1 MKTKLLLIAWLC
13 LHAVQ
18 ALAAFTPSGTKVYTI
33 KNLKNSN
40 YAAYNAAVMSG
51 SNNILTAVA
60 SINAYSFFI
69 VEDAGDGYFTI
80 KVAGKERYYVYAI
93 NTSDANSNVGVK
105 QLAEGATIDEDCKW
119 SLTENATG
127 TGYYNIKP
135 KSGSNGWNIRGTV
148 SGVSTIGQ
156 WNDNNT
162 NDNRWQLSE
171 VTTANLQS
179 VVTSLSPTVGT
190 TYGQVAPD
198 YPYSSTINVAW
209 DTFSAIAE
217 ESRRQENVITLC
229 QALQTVED
237 NHWRNYLYL
246 PTGYYYIHSAQE
258 SGSNNPYGA
267 YWFDDPYNVLG
278 TWNNPN
284 GYTLGMVPT
293 SDQKV
298 KNNFIWKVTRA
309 ALPNNT
315 VGIVNGTGSNVKGN
329 AITATSSLTLGL
341 SSTYAEGTVYF
352 TQGTH
357 LSNQAH
363 YTLGN
368 TQNADAEATRTNPF
382 FLTQWAYNTSEG
394 SKVKFEA
401 VEDMDIYTVTTPSS
415 VMSGIP
421 SEGALTQEQ
430 IHVTRTATGEIMP
443 NGGFFAVPT
452 GTDLQPSDF
461 TAPVV
466 NGKEY
471 TITIDARNKTL
482 TLTYGEPTSSAAVI
496 SKAELLLSKGGK
508 VGYPTT
514 STTVY
519 TDLQTAVNAAKT
531 AGESVNSDQISAVT
545 TAINAFLSYGATS
558 GETSFA
564 YPEVGKA
571 YTFTFRDPNG
581 KKYYMN
587 YETGGYTA
595 VETDAPN
602 NSGYP
607 DEAIMVCVEVTA
619 DGKYIFK
626 NFARKY
632 LCWKGKD
639 AGPNGNKGFMEEYNA
654 SYTWFKMTKLTTLN
668 TNSSKYTID
677 RTQPSMLGAMAVQGK
692 RENNNDTYFIYSYT
706 SNPKIFNQENAI
718 YHSNAHTSVIYIEE
732 VEKYDVYLMGSVT
745 GNTSLLIGEM
755 MPEEV
760 TLTRSATNES
770 ETQTYGFFIS
780 QHGEE
785 PAASEFSAPD
795 KGYKEATITVDGTN
809 KVVNVAY
816 ALTTDWEELRAL
828 ANKLLS
834 TERVGYPA
842 INSSLRTRL
851 SEAVASSNV
860 ETLQT
865 AIDNYMSTT
874 EEDIILPK
882 DGQAYTMTAATKDG
896 KKFYMKYTDDGYTM
910 VETTESD
917 NTNYPEEA
925 ILICRDLRNGKY
937 AFQNTAGKYMC
948 WKGTDTSSGS
958 YNSNKGFSDT
968 YIAANTW
975 IGVEKIVVGKCYNG
989 TAASNVDG
997 SQSNL
1002 FGAVAVSGY
1011 RHYSDQNNIAYYVIN
1026 QTSGVYNQAGAPFY
1040 KNGYTSAILIEPVAT
1055 VTYNPQPPMNNS
1067 EGAISEEIKKVATY
1081 SAPIATVV
1089 PSNVTAYYVSAS
1101 EGAGGQATLV
1111 AWPATNGQQVLP
1123 ASTGV
1128 ILTST
1133 DADATLA
1140 ALTPATSETVNRLP
1154 SGSTNLLR
1162 NTAAGPHTFAANEGF
1177 ILAKGTYG
1185 VGLYK
1190 AKAGSTLARNKA
1202 YLDYSNPS
1210 QSASTAVRMVIGG
1223 NTPTDITH
1231 LMPQEDVDEQAP
1243 IYDLSGRRVQHT
1255 VKGGLYI
1262 RNGRKF
1268 IVR

>member
-18 ALAAFTPSGTKVYTI
+18 ALAEFTPSGTQVYTI
-33 KNLKNSN
+33 KN
-40 YAAYNAAVMSG
+40 
-51 SNNILTAVA
+51 
-60 SINAYSFFI
+60 
-69 VEDAGDGYFTI
+69 
-80 KVAGKERYYVYAI
+80 
-93 NTSDANSNVGVK
+93 
-105 QLAEGATIDEDCKW
+105 
-119 SLTENATG
+119 
-127 TGYYNIKP
+127 
-135 KSGSNGWNIRGTV
+135 
-148 SGVSTIGQ
+148 
-156 WNDNNT
+156 
-162 NDNRWQLSE
+162 
-171 VTTANLQS
+171 
-179 VVTSLSPTVGT
+179 
-190 TYGQVAPD
+190 
-198 YPYSSTINVAW
+198 
-209 DTFSAIAE
+209 
-217 ESRRQENVITLC
+217 
-229 QALQTVED
+229 
-237 NHWRNYLYL
+237 
-246 PTGYYYIHSAQE
+246 
-258 SGSNNPYGA
+258 
-267 YWFDDPYNVLG
+267 
-278 TWNNPN
+278 
-284 GYTLGMVPT
+284 
-293 SDQKV
+293 
-298 KNNFIWKVTRA
+298 
-309 ALPNNT
+309 
-315 VGIVNGTGSNVKGN
+315 
-329 AITATSSLTLGL
+329 
-341 SSTYAEGTVYF
+341 
-352 TQGTH
+352 
-357 LSNQAH
+357 QAH
-363 YTLGN
+363 YTPN
-368 TQNADAEATRTNPF
+368 DTVNNSAEETLTNPF
-382 FLTQWAYNTSEG
+382 FLTQLANNTSEG
-394 SKVKFEA
+394 SKVKLEA
-401 VEDMDIYTVTTPSS
+401 VAEMDNYTVTTPSS

-421 SEGALTQEQ
+421 SEGLALTQEQ
-430 IHVTRTATGEIMP
+430 ILVTRTATGEIVA
-443 NGGFFAVPT
+443 NGGVFAVPT
-452 GTDLQPSDF
+452 GTILQPSDF
-461 TAPVV
+461 TAPEV

-471 TITIDARNKTL
+471 IFAIDAQNKTL

-519 TDLQTAVNAAKT
+519 TNLQTAVNAAKN
-531 AGESVNSDQISAVT
+531 AGENVTTDQINAVT

-558 GETSFA
+558 IETSFA

-607 DEAIMVCVEVTA
+607 DEAIMVCVAVT

-632 LCWKGKD
+632 LCWKGKN
-639 AGPNGNKGFMEEYNA
+639 AGPNSNKGFMEEYNA

-677 RTQPSMLGAMAVQGK
+677 RTQPGMLGAMAVQGK
-692 RENNNDTYFIYSYT
+692 RENNDDTYFIYSYT

-732 VEKYDVYLMGSVT
+732 VEKYDVYSWNVT
-745 GNTSLLIGEM
+745 GNNTSLLIGEI
-755 MPEEV
+755 PNDEI
-760 TLTRSATNES
+760 TLTRAATNES
-770 ETQTYGFFIS
+770 EARTHGFFIS
-780 QHGEE
+780 EHGVV
-785 PAASEFSAPD
+785 PAPSEFSATD
-795 KGYKEATITVDGTN
+795 LEYKDASITVDGSN

-816 ALTTDWEELRAL
+816 SVPTTNLDKARAFANRLLR
-828 ANKLLS
+828 
-834 TERVGYPA
+834 TDRVGYPSE
-842 INSSLRTRL
+842 SSALRTTL
-851 SEAVASSNV
+851 SEAAAGTDVDALN
-860 ETLQT
+860 T
-865 AIDNYMSTT
+865 AISNYMSTT
-874 EEDIILPK
+874 DEDIILPK

-896 KKFYMKYTDDGYTM
+896 KKFYMKYAASGYTM
-910 VETTESD
+910 VETTASD

-925 ILICRDLRNGKY
+925 ILICRDLGNGKF
-937 AFQNTAGKYMC
+937 AFQNTAGMYLC
-948 WKGTDTSSGS
+948 WKGSGTNG
-958 YNSNKGFSDT
+958 YNSGKGYYDSYSAD
-968 YIAANTW
+968 NTW
-975 IGVEKIVVGKCYNG
+975 IAVKKIFKGQKENG
-989 TAASNVDG
+989 A
-997 SQSNL
+997 SQSYVTGGVQSDL
-1002 FGAVAVSGY
+1002 FGAVAVSGFRSTDSRY
-1011 RHYSDQNNIAYYVIN
+1011 AIGYFIHNKNTGAYDNTGSPY
-1026 QTSGVYNQAGAPFY
+1026 YNGT
-1040 KNGYTSAILIEPVAT
+1040 YTSAILIEPVAT
-1055 VTYNPQPPMNNS
+1055 ATYNPQPPMNNS

-1089 PSNVTAYYVSAS
+1089 PSNVKAYYVSAS

-1111 AWPATNGQQVLP
+1111 AWPAAPNGQQVLP

-1140 ALTPATSETVNRLP
+1140 ALTPATTETENRLP

-1202 YLDYSNPS
+1202 YLTYSNPS

>member
-18 ALAAFTPSGTKVYTI
+18 ALAEFTPSGTKVYTI

-51 SNNILTAVA
+51 SNNILTAVSA
-60 SINAYSFFI
+60 INAYSFFI
-69 VEDAGDGYFTI
+69 VEASGDGDGYFTI

-93 NTSDANSNVGVK
+93 NTNDANSNVGVK
-105 QLAEGATIDEDCKW
+105 QLAEGALVGDECKW
-119 SLTENATG
+119 SLTKNNPENNPENNP
-127 TGYYNIKP
+127 GYYNIIP
-135 KSGSNGWNIRGTV
+135 KGGANGWNIRGDV

-156 WNDNNT
+156 WSDNST

-171 VTTANLQS
+171 VTTENLQS
-179 VVTSLSPTVGT
+179 FVPTVGT
-190 TYGQVAPD
+190 TYGQVATE
-198 YPYSSTINVAW
+198 YPHSSTINEAW
-209 DTFSAIAE
+209 RTFSAIAE
-217 ESRRQENVITLC
+217 ESRTQDDVITLC
-229 QALQTVED
+229 QVLQTTVEVD
-237 NHWRNYLYL
+237 HWRNYLYL
-246 PTGYYYIHSAQE
+246 PSGYYYIHSAQE
-258 SGSNNPYGA
+258 SGDNNPYGA

-278 TWNNPN
+278 TWNNPK

-293 SDQKV
+293 EAQKV
-298 KNNFIWKVTRA
+298 KNNFIWKVTRGD
-309 ALPNNT
+309 LPNT
-315 VGIVNGTGSNVKGN
+315 SVGIVNGTGSNVKGN
-329 AITATSSLTLGL
+329 EITATSSLTLGL

-363 YTLGN
+363 YTLGK
-368 TQNADAEATRTNPF
+368 TKNADAEATRTNPF
-382 FLTQWAYNTSEG
+382 FLTQWAHNDSEG
-394 SKVKFEA
+394 SKVKLEA
-401 VEDMDIYTVTTPSS
+401 VVGMDIYTVAIPSS

-421 SEGALTQEQ
+421 SEGLALTQEQ
-430 IHVTRTATGEIMP
+430 IQVTRTSTGEIMP
-443 NGGFFAVPT
+443 HGGFFAVPT
-452 GTDLQPSDF
+452 GTPLQPSDF

-471 TITIDARNKTL
+471 TFAIDAENKTL
-482 TLTYGEPTSSAAVI
+482 TLEYREPTSSAAVI

-519 TDLQTAVNAAKT
+519 TDLQTAVNTAKN
-531 AGESVNSDQISAVT
+531 AGENVT
-545 TAINAFLSYGATS
+545 TDQLNAVITATNAFLSYGANT
-558 GETSFA
+558 GETDIT

-571 YTFTFRDPNG
+571 YTMSFVACTGQKF
-581 KKYYMN
+581 YMN
-587 YETGGYTA
+587 YDAAGYTC
-595 VETDAPN
+595 VETSDQN
-602 NSGYP
+602 NTNYP
-607 DEAIMVCVEVTA
+607 DEAILVCVK
-619 DGKYIFK
+619 DLGNHKYVFRNLDRK
-626 NFARKY
+626 FFA
-632 LCWKGKD
+632 WKGNG
-639 AGPNGNKGFMEEYNA
+639 AGENGAKGYA
-654 SYTWFKMTKLTTLN
+654 
-668 TNSSKYTID
+668 
-677 RTQPSMLGAMAVQGK
+677 
-692 RENNNDTYFIYSYT
+692 DTYQTYT
-706 SNPKIFNQENAI
+706 YATIGQFLKSGANGGGPAASSQSDLSGAVTVKGIRTGTTENYFVYKFDDKRYDKATD
-718 YHSNAHTSVIYIEE
+718 YYYTRSFTSAIYIEE
-732 VEKYDVYLMGSVT
+732 VEKYDVYSMNVE

-760 TLTRSATNES
+760 TLTREATRES

-780 QHGEE
+780 QQGVV

-795 KGYKEATITVDGTN
+795 KGYKKATITVDGTN

-816 ALTTDWEELRAL
+816 ALTTDWEELLAL

-925 ILICRDLRNGKY
+925 ILICRDLGNGKY

-948 WKGTDTSSGS
+948 WKGNGS
-958 YNSNKGFSDT
+958 NGYNSGKGFFNKYSADH
-968 YIAANTW
+968 TW
-975 IGVEKIVVGKCYNG
+975 IGVEKIVVGKSYNG
-989 TAASNVDG
+989 IAESSVEG
-997 SQSNL
+997 VQPNL

-1011 RHYSDQNNIAYYVIN
+1011 RNYADHNNKAYYVIN
-1026 QTSGVYNQAGAPFY
+1026 KTSGAYEQAGAPLY
-1040 KNGYTSAILIEPVAT
+1040 NNGYTSAILIEPVAT

-1089 PSNVTAYYVSAS
+1089 PSNVKAYYVSAS

-1111 AWPATNGQQVLP
+1111 AWPAAPNGQQVLP
-1123 ASTGV
+1123 ANTGV

-1140 ALTPATSETVNRLP
+1140 ALTPATSETKNELP

-1162 NTAAGPHTFAANEGF
+1162 NTAAGPHTFTADEGF

-1202 YLDYSNPS
+1202 YLTYSNPS

>member
-18 ALAAFTPSGTKVYTI
+18 ALAEFTPSGTKVYTI

-51 SNNILTAVA
+51 SNNILTAVSA
-60 SINAYSFFI
+60 INAYSFFI
-69 VEDAGDGYFTI
+69 VEDAGGGYFTI

-179 VVTSLSPTVGT
+179 LVTSLSPTLGT
-190 TYGQVAPD
+190 TYGQVATD
-198 YPYSSTINVAW
+198 YPYGSTINDAW
-209 DTFSAIAE
+209 KTFSAIAE
-217 ESRRQENVITLC
+217 ANRMQENVITLC

-246 PTGYYYIHSAQE
+246 PSGYYYIRSAQE
-258 SGSNNPYGA
+258 SGGNNPYGA

-284 GYTLGMVPT
+284 GYTLGMVPR

-341 SSTYAEGTVYF
+341 SSNYAAGTVYF

-368 TQNADAEATRTNPF
+368 TTNADAEATRTNPF

-401 VEDMDIYTVTTPSS
+401 VEDMDIYTVTTPTS

-430 IHVTRTATGEIMP
+430 IHVTRTATGEIVP

-452 GTDLQPSDF
+452 GTRLQPSDF

-471 TITIDARNKTL
+471 SIAIDAGNKTL
-482 TLTYGEPTSSAAVI
+482 TLEYREATSSAAVI

-519 TDLQTAVNAAKT
+519 TNLQTAVNDAKN
-531 AGESVNSDQISAVT
+531 AGESVTDEQISAVT
-545 TAINAFLSYGATS
+545 TATNAFLSYGANT
-558 GETSFA
+558 GETDIT

-571 YTFTFRDPNG
+571 YTMTFVACTG
-581 KKYYMN
+581 QKFYMN
-587 YETGGYTA
+587 YNAAGYTC
-595 VETDAPN
+595 VETSDLDN
-602 NSGYP
+602 TNYP
-607 DEAIMVCVEVTA
+607 DEAILVCVK
-619 DGKYIFK
+619 DLGNHKYVFRNLDRK
-626 NFARKY
+626 FFA
-632 LCWKGKD
+632 WKG
-639 AGPNGNKGFMEEYNA
+639 NGVGENGAKGYA
-654 SYTWFKMTKLTTLN
+654 
-668 TNSSKYTID
+668 
-677 RTQPSMLGAMAVQGK
+677 
-692 RENNNDTYFIYSYT
+692 DTYQTYTYATIGQFLKSGANGSGPAASSQSNLSGAVTVEGIRTGTTENYFVYKFDEKRYDHASAYFYTTSYT
-706 SNPKIFNQENAI
+706 SA
-718 YHSNAHTSVIYIEE
+718 IYIEE
-732 VEKYDVYLMGSVT
+732 VEKYDVYSMNVE

-760 TLTRSATNES
+760 TLTREATSES

-785 PAASEFSAPD
+785 PEASEFSAPD
-795 KGYKEATITVDGTN
+795 KGYKKATITVDGTN

-865 AIDNYMSTT
+865 AIDNYMSTE

-882 DGQAYTMTAATKDG
+882 NGQAYTMTAATKDG
-896 KKFYMKYTDDGYTM
+896 KKFYMKYTADGYTM

-925 ILICRDLRNGKY
+925 ILICRDLGNGKY

-948 WKGTDTSSGS
+948 WKGTNTSSNS

-968 YIAANTW
+968 YSADRTW
-975 IGVEKIVVGKCYNG
+975 IGIEKIVVGKSYNG
-989 TAASNVDG
+989 ITASSVEG
-997 SQSNL
+997 LQPNL

-1011 RHYSDQNNIAYYVIN
+1011 RNYADQNNKAYYVIN
-1026 QTSGVYNQAGAPFY
+1026 KTSGAYEQAGAPLY
-1040 KNGYTSAILIEPVAT
+1040 NNEYTSAILIEPVAT

-1089 PSNVTAYYVSAS
+1089 PRNVTAYYVSAS

-1111 AWPATNGQQVLP
+1111 AWPDTDGQQVLP
-1123 ASTGV
+1123 ANTGV

-1140 ALTPATSETVNRLP
+1140 ALTPATSETVNALP
-1154 SGSTNLLR
+1154 SGSTNLLLH
-1162 NTAAGPHTFAANEGF
+1162 TAARTHTFAADEGF

-1202 YLDYSNPS
+1202 YLTYSNPS
-1210 QSASTAVRMVIGG
+1210 QSGSTAVRMVIGG

>member
-13 LHAVQ
+13 LHTVQ
-18 ALAAFTPSGTKVYTI
+18 ALAEFTPSGTQVYTI
-33 KNLKNSN
+33 KNKGTSN

-51 SNNILTAVA
+51 SNNILTAVSA
-60 SINAYSFFI
+60 LNAFSFFI
-69 VEDAGDGYFTI
+69 VEASGDDGYFTI

-93 NTSDANSNVGVK
+93 NTNNTDSNVGVK
-105 QLAEGATIDEDCKW
+105 QLAEGATVGDDCKW
-119 SLTENATG
+119 SLTENN
-127 TGYYNIKP
+127 TGYYNIIP
-135 KSGSNGWNIRGTV
+135 KGGSNGWNKRGTV

-156 WNDNNT
+156 WDSNSTDN
-162 NDNRWQLSE
+162 NRWQISE

-179 VVTSLSPTVGT
+179 VVASLTPTTGST
-190 TYGQVAPD
+190 FGQVATT
-198 YPYSSTINVAW
+198 YPYATTMTEAW
-209 DTFSAIAE
+209 TTFSAIAE
-217 ESRRQENVITLC
+217 ESRMQENVITLC

-246 PTGYYYIHSAQE
+246 PSGYYYIRSAQE
-258 SGSNNPYGA
+258 SGDNNPYGA

-284 GYTLGMVPT
+284 GYTLGMVPR

-341 SSTYAEGTVYF
+341 SSNYAAGTVYF

-368 TQNADAEATRTNPF
+368 TTNADAEATRTNPF
-382 FLTQWAYNTSEG
+382 FLTQWAHNDSEG
-394 SKVKFEA
+394 SKVIFEE
-401 VEDMDIYTVTTPSS
+401 VTGMDIYTVTAPVLVASPIPGSGVYTP
-415 VMSGIP
+415 V
-421 SEGALTQEQ
+421 
-430 IHVTRTATGEIMP
+430 VTLKSTGEMAS
-443 NGGFFAVPT
+443 NNGFFAVSPET
-452 GTDLQPSDF
+452 ELVPSDF
-461 TAPVV
+461 ECTAVDGKDYTV
-466 NGKEY
+466 NVNSVTK
-471 TITIDARNKTL
+471 TITVTYAEKTTNEYIL
-482 TLTYGEPTSSAAVI
+482 
-496 SKAELLLSKGGK
+496 SKARTVLSKGGK

-519 TDLQTAVNAAKT
+519 TNLQDAINTAAT
-531 AGESVNSDQISAVT
+531 AGESVTDDQISAVT
-545 TAINAFLSYGATS
+545 TATNAFLSYGANT
-558 GETSFA
+558 GETDIT
-564 YPEVGKA
+564 YPEGGKA
-571 YTFTFRDPNG
+571 YTMTFVAYTG
-581 KKYYMN
+581 QKFYMN
-587 YETGGYTA
+587 YNAAGYTC
-595 VETDAPN
+595 VETSD
-602 NSGYP
+602 
-607 DEAIMVCVEVTA
+607 
-619 DGKYIFK
+619 
-626 NFARKY
+626 
-632 LCWKGKD
+632 L
-639 AGPNGNKGFMEEYNA
+639 
-654 SYTWFKMTKLTTLN
+654 
-668 TNSSKYTID
+668 
-677 RTQPSMLGAMAVQGK
+677 
-692 RENNNDTYFIYSYT
+692 
-706 SNPKIFNQENAI
+706 
-718 YHSNAHTSVIYIEE
+718 
-732 VEKYDVYLMGSVT
+732 
-745 GNTSLLIGEM
+745 
-755 MPEEV
+755 
-760 TLTRSATNES
+760 
-770 ETQTYGFFIS
+770 
-780 QHGEE
+780 
-785 PAASEFSAPD
+785 
-795 KGYKEATITVDGTN
+795 
-809 KVVNVAY
+809 
-816 ALTTDWEELRAL
+816 
-828 ANKLLS
+828 
-834 TERVGYPA
+834 
-842 INSSLRTRL
+842 
-851 SEAVASSNV
+851 
-860 ETLQT
+860 
-865 AIDNYMSTT
+865 
-874 EEDIILPK
+874 
-882 DGQAYTMTAATKDG
+882 
-896 KKFYMKYTDDGYTM
+896 
-910 VETTESD
+910 D

-925 ILICRDLRNGKY
+925 ILICRDLGDGKY

-948 WKGTDTSSGS
+948 WKGTDTNSGA

-968 YIAANTW
+968 YNADYTW
-975 IGVEKIVVGKCYNG
+975 IGVEKIVVGKRYNG
-989 TAASNVDG
+989 NTASFVEG

-1002 FGAVAVSGY
+1002 FGAVAVKGY
-1011 RHYSDQNNIAYYVIN
+1011 RDDDKNNNIAYYVIN
-1026 QTSGVYNQAGAPFY
+1026 HTSGAYNRTAAPY
-1040 KNGYTSAILIEPVAT
+1040 YNNEYTSAILIEPVAT

-1101 EGAGGQATLV
+1101 VGAGGQATLV

-1140 ALTPATSETVNRLP
+1140 ALTPATSETENELP
-1154 SGSTNLLR
+1154 SGTNLLR
-1162 NTAAGPHTFAANEGF
+1162 NTAAGPHTFTADEGF

-1202 YLDYSNPS
+1202 YLDYSNPT
-1210 QSASTAVRMVIGG
+1210 QSVSTAVRMVIGG

>member
-51 SNNILTAVA
+51 SNNILTAV
-60 SINAYSFFI
+60 SSLNAYSFFI
-69 VEDAGDGYFTI
+69 VEDAGYGKFTI

-93 NTSDANSNVGVK
+93 NTNNEDSNVGVK
-105 QLAEGATIDEDCKW
+105 QLAEGTTPGDECKW
-119 SLTENATG
+119 SLTENAEG
-127 TGYYNIKP
+127 TGYYNIIP
-135 KSGSNGWNIRGTV
+135 KSGLNGWNIRGSV

-171 VTTANLQS
+171 VTTENLQS
-179 VVTSLSPTVGT
+179 FVPTVGT
-190 TYGQVAPD
+190 TYGQVATE
-198 YPYSSTINVAW
+198 YPHSSTINEAW
-209 DTFSAIAE
+209 RTFSAIAE
-217 ESRRQENVITLC
+217 ESRTQDDVITLC
-229 QALQTVED
+229 QVLQTTVEVD
-237 NHWRNYLYL
+237 HWRNYLYL
-246 PTGYYYIHSAQE
+246 PSGYYYIHSAQE
-258 SGSNNPYGA
+258 SGDNNPYGA

-293 SDQKV
+293 AEQKV
-298 KNNFIWKVTRA
+298 KNNFIWKVTRGD
-309 ALPNNT
+309 LPNT
-315 VGIVNGTGSNVKGN
+315 SVGIVNGTGSNVKGEN
-329 AITATSSLTLGL
+329 INATSSLTLGL

-357 LSNQAH
+357 LSNQVS
-363 YTLGN
+363 YTLNRVAN
-368 TQNADAEATRTNPF
+368 TSADETRTNPF

-394 SKVKFEA
+394 SKVKLEA
-401 VEDMDIYTVTTPSS
+401 VVGMDFYTVTTPTS
-415 VMSGIP
+415 VKNRIP
-421 SEGALTQEQ
+421 SEGWLTQEQ
-430 IHVTRTATGEIMP
+430 IHVTRTATGEIAT

-452 GTDLQPSDF
+452 GTILQPSDF

-471 TITIDARNKTL
+471 TITIDAQNKTL
-482 TLTYGEPTSSAAVI
+482 TLDYRELTSSAAVI

-519 TDLQTAVNAAKT
+519 RDLQTAVNAAKT
-531 AGESVNSDQISAVT
+531 AGESVTDDQISSVS

-587 YETGGYTA
+587 YENEARGYTA

-607 DEAIMVCVEVTA
+607 DEAIMVCVAVTA

-654 SYTWFKMTKLTTLN
+654 SYTWFKITKLTTLN

-692 RENNNDTYFIYSYT
+692 RNDVTKDTYFIYSYT
-706 SNPKIFNQENAI
+706 SNPKGFNQENAI
-718 YHSNAHTSVIYIEE
+718 YHSDAHTSVIYIEE

-745 GNTSLLIGEM
+745 GNNTSLLIGEI
-755 MPEEV
+755 PNDEI
-760 TLTRSATNES
+760 TLTRATTNES
-770 ETQTYGFFIS
+770 EARTHGFFIS
-780 QHGEE
+780 EHGVV
-785 PAASEFSAPD
+785 PAPSEFSATD
-795 KGYKEATITVDGTN
+795 LEYKDASITVDGSN

-816 ALTTDWEELRAL
+816 NVPTTNLDKARAFANRLLR
-828 ANKLLS
+828 
-834 TERVGYPA
+834 TDRVGYPSE
-842 INSSLRTRL
+842 SSALRTTL
-851 SEAVASSNV
+851 SEAAAGTDVDALN
-860 ETLQT
+860 T
-865 AIDNYMSTT
+865 AISNYMSTT
-874 EEDIILPK
+874 DEDIILPK
-882 DGQAYTMTAATKDG
+882 NGQAYTMTAATKDG
-896 KKFYMKYTDDGYTM
+896 KKFYMKYAASGYTM
-910 VETTESD
+910 VETTASD

-925 ILICRDLRNGKY
+925 ILICRDLGNGKF
-937 AFQNTAGKYMC
+937 AFQNTAGMYLC
-948 WKGTDTSSGS
+948 WKGSGTNG
-958 YNSNKGFSDT
+958 YNSGKGYYDSYSAD
-968 YIAANTW
+968 NTW
-975 IGVEKIVVGKCYNG
+975 IGVKKIYKGQKENG
-989 TAASNVDG
+989 AK
-997 SQSNL
+997 QSYVTGGVQSDL
-1002 FGAVAVSGY
+1002 FGAVCVAGY
-1011 RHYSDQNNIAYYVIN
+1011 RAN
-1026 QTSGVYNQAGAPFY
+1026 QTNNTGYFIHNKNTGAYDNTGSPYYNGT
-1040 KNGYTSAILIEPVAT
+1040 YTSAILIEPVAT

-1089 PSNVTAYYVSAS
+1089 PSNVKAYYVSAS

-1111 AWPATNGQQVLP
+1111 AWPDTDGQQVLP
-1123 ASTGV
+1123 DNTGV

-1140 ALTPATSETVNRLP
+1140 ALTPATTETVNELP
-1154 SGSTNLLR
+1154 TGSTNLLLH
-1162 NTAAGPHTFAANEGF
+1162 TAAGPHTFDADKGF

-1202 YLDYSNPS
+1202 YLEYSNPS

>member
-18 ALAAFTPSGTKVYTI
+18 ALAEFTPSGIKVYTI
-33 KNLKNSN
+33 KNLKHSN

-51 SNNILTAVA
+51 SNNILTAVSA
-60 SINAYSFFI
+60 INAYSFFI
-69 VEDAGDGYFTI
+69 VEASGDGDGCFTI

-93 NTSDANSNVGVK
+93 NTNNENSNVGVK
-105 QLAEGATIDEDCKW
+105 QLAEGTTAGDECKW
-119 SLTENATG
+119 SLTESTS
-127 TGYYNIKP
+127 GYYNIKP
-135 KSGSNGWNIRGTV
+135 KGGANGWNIRGDV

-156 WNDNNT
+156 WNDNSTDN
-162 NDNRWQLSE
+162 NRWQISE
-171 VTTANLQS
+171 VTTEILQS
-179 VVTSLSPTVGT
+179 FVPTVGT
-190 TYGQVAPD
+190 TYGQVATE
-198 YPYSSTINVAW
+198 YPHSSTINDAW
-209 DTFSAIAE
+209 TTFSAISE
-217 ESRRQENVITLC
+217 DSRTQDDVITLC
-229 QALQTVED
+229 QVLQTTVEVD
-237 NHWRNYLYL
+237 HWRNYLYL
-246 PTGYYYIHSAQE
+246 PSGYYYIHSAQE
-258 SGSNNPYGA
+258 SGDNNPYGA

-278 TWNNPN
+278 TWNNPD

-293 SDQKV
+293 AEQRV
-298 KNNFIWKVTRA
+298 KNNFIWYVTRA
-309 ALPNNT
+309 ELPNNT
-315 VGIVNGTGSNVKGN
+315 VGIVNGTGSNVKGEN
-329 AITATSSLTLGL
+329 INATSSLTLGL
-341 SSTYAEGTVYF
+341 SSTYAAGTVYF

-368 TQNADAEATRTNPF
+368 TKNADAAATRTNPF
-382 FLTQWAYNTSEG
+382 FLTLWDHNDSEG
-394 SKVKFEA
+394 SKVKLEA
-401 VEDMDIYTVTTPSS
+401 VVGMDIYTVTTPSS
-415 VMSGIP
+415 VKNRIP
-421 SEGALTQEQ
+421 SEGWLTQEQ
-430 IHVTRTATGEIMP
+430 IHVTRTATGEIAT

-452 GTDLQPSDF
+452 GTILQPSDF

-471 TITIDARNKTL
+471 TIAIDAGNKTL
-482 TLTYGEPTSSAAVI
+482 TLEYREATSSAAVI

-519 TDLQTAVNAAKT
+519 TNLQTAVNTAKN
-531 AGESVNSDQISAVT
+531 AGESVTTDQINAVT
-545 TAINAFLSYGATS
+545 TATNAFLSYGATS

-732 VEKYDVYLMGSVT
+732 VEKYDPYLISVT

-755 MPEEV
+755 PERTV
-760 TLTRSATNES
+760 TRKATSES
-770 ETQTYGFFIS
+770 DTQTYGFFIS
-780 QHGEE
+780 QHGVV
-785 PAASEFSAPD
+785 PKASEFSAPD
-795 KGYKEATITVDGTN
+795 IEYKDATITVDGAN

-816 ALTTDWEELRAL
+816 AKTTDLEKSRAF

-842 INSSLRTRL
+842 INSSLRTTL
-851 SEAVASSNV
+851 SEAVKGSDVAA
-860 ETLQT
+860 LQA
-865 AIDNYMSTT
+865 AIDTYMSTT
-874 EEDIILPK
+874 DEDIILPK

-896 KKFYMKYTDDGYTM
+896 KKFYMKYTAEGYTM

-948 WKGTDTSSGS
+948 WKGTDTSSGA

-968 YIAANTW
+968 YSAANTW
-975 IGVEKIVVGKCYNG
+975 IGVEKIVVGKRYNG
-989 TAASNVDG
+989 TAESYVDG

-1002 FGAVAVSGY
+1002 FGAVAVKGY
-1011 RHYSDQNNIAYYVIN
+1011 RNDADNNNIAYYVIN
-1026 QTSGVYNQAGAPFY
+1026 QTSGAYNRTAAPYY
-1040 KNGYTSAILIEPVAT
+1040 KSGYTSAILIEPVAT

-1123 ASTGV
+1123 ANTGV

-1140 ALTPATSETVNRLP
+1140 ALTPATSETENQLP

-1162 NTAAGPHTFAANEGF
+1162 NTAARPHTFAADEGF

-1202 YLDYSNPS
+1202 YLTYSNPS

>member
-18 ALAAFTPSGTKVYTI
+18 ALAEFTPSGTKVYKI
-33 KNLKNSN
+33 
-40 YAAYNAAVMSG
+40 
-51 SNNILTAVA
+51 
-60 SINAYSFFI
+60 
-69 VEDAGDGYFTI
+69 
-80 KVAGKERYYVYAI
+80 
-93 NTSDANSNVGVK
+93 
-105 QLAEGATIDEDCKW
+105 
-119 SLTENATG
+119 
-127 TGYYNIKP
+127 
-135 KSGSNGWNIRGTV
+135 
-148 SGVSTIGQ
+148 
-156 WNDNNT
+156 
-162 NDNRWQLSE
+162 
-171 VTTANLQS
+171 
-179 VVTSLSPTVGT
+179 
-190 TYGQVAPD
+190 
-198 YPYSSTINVAW
+198 
-209 DTFSAIAE
+209 
-217 ESRRQENVITLC
+217 
-229 QALQTVED
+229 
-237 NHWRNYLYL
+237 
-246 PTGYYYIHSAQE
+246 
-258 SGSNNPYGA
+258 
-267 YWFDDPYNVLG
+267 
-278 TWNNPN
+278 
-284 GYTLGMVPT
+284 
-293 SDQKV
+293 
-298 KNNFIWKVTRA
+298 
-309 ALPNNT
+309 
-315 VGIVNGTGSNVKGN
+315 
-329 AITATSSLTLGL
+329 
-341 SSTYAEGTVYF
+341 
-352 TQGTH
+352 
-357 LSNQAH
+357 SNQAH
-363 YTLGN
+363 YTLN
-368 TQNADAEATRTNPF
+368 DTVNNSAEETRTNPF
-382 FLTQWAYNTSEG
+382 FLTQLANNTSEG
-394 SKVKFEA
+394 SKVKLEA
-401 VEDMDIYTVTTPSS
+401 VAEMDNYTVTTPSS

-421 SEGALTQEQ
+421 SEGLALTQEQ
-430 IHVTRTATGEIMP
+430 ILVTRTATGEIVA
-443 NGGFFAVPT
+443 NGGVFAVPT
-452 GTDLQPSDF
+452 GTILQPSDF
-461 TAPVV
+461 TAPEV

-471 TITIDARNKTL
+471 TFAIDAQNKTL

-519 TDLQTAVNAAKT
+519 TNLQTAVNAAKN
-531 AGESVNSDQISAVT
+531 AGENVTTDQINAVT

-558 GETSFA
+558 SETSFA

-607 DEAIMVCVEVTA
+607 DEAIMVCVAVT

-632 LCWKGKD
+632 LCWRGKN
-639 AGPNGNKGFMEEYNA
+639 AGPNSNKGFMEEYNA

-692 RENNNDTYFIYSYT
+692 RENNSDTYFIYSYT

-732 VEKYDVYLMGSVT
+732 VEKYDPYLISVT

-755 MPEEV
+755 PEGTV
-760 TLTRSATNES
+760 TREATSES
-770 ETQTYGFFIS
+770 DTHTYGFFIS
-780 QHGEE
+780 QHGVVPE
-785 PAASEFSAPD
+785 ASEFSASD
-795 KGYKEATITVDGTN
+795 MEYKDVTSITVDGTN

-816 ALTTDWEELRAL
+816 AKTTDLEKSRAF
-828 ANKLLS
+828 ANRLLS
-834 TERVGYPA
+834 IERVGHPA
-842 INSSLRTRL
+842 INSSLRTTL
-851 SEAVASSNV
+851 SAAVAGSNV
-860 ETLQT
+860 ATLQA
-865 AIDNYMSTT
+865 AIDTYMSTK

-896 KKFYMKYTDDGYTM
+896 KKFYMKYTASGYTM

-925 ILICRDLRNGKY
+925 ILICRDLGNGKY

-948 WKGTDTSSGS
+948 WKGKDTNSNS
-958 YNSNKGFSDT
+958 YNSNKGFSGT
-968 YIAANTW
+968 YSADNTW
-975 IGVEKIVVGKCYNG
+975 IGVEKIVVGNK
-989 TAASNVDG
+989 VDG

-1002 FGAVAVSGY
+1002 FGAVAVRGY
-1011 RHYSDQNNIAYYVIN
+1011 RNYDRDNYIAYYVIGK
-1026 QTSGVYNQAGAPFY
+1026 TSGAYDQASVPFY
-1040 KNGYTSAILIEPVAT
+1040 DATYTSAILIEPVAT

-1089 PSNVTAYYVSAS
+1089 PRNVKAYYVSAS

-1111 AWPATNGQQVLP
+1111 AWPDTDGQQVLP
-1123 ASTGV
+1123 ANTGV

-1140 ALTPATSETVNRLP
+1140 ALTPATTETVNQLTN
-1154 SGSTNLLR
+1154 GTNLLH
-1162 NTAAGPHTFAANEGF
+1162 NTAARPHTFAADEGF

-1202 YLDYSNPS
+1202 YLTYSNPS

>member
-18 ALAAFTPSGTKVYTI
+18 ALAAFTPEGTKVYTI
-33 KNLKNSN
+33 KNLKHSN

-51 SNNILTAVA
+51 SNNILTAVSA
-60 SINAYSFFI
+60 INAYSFFI
-69 VEDAGDGYFTI
+69 VEDVGGGYCTI

-105 QLAEGATIDEDCKW
+105 QLAEGTAAGDECKW
-119 SLTENATG
+119 SLTVSTS
-127 TGYYNIKP
+127 GYYNIKP
-135 KSGSNGWNIRGTV
+135 KGGANGWNIRGDV

-156 WNDNNT
+156 WNDNDT
-162 NDNRWQLSE
+162 NDNRWKLEE
-171 VTTANLQS
+171 VTKNQLE
-179 VVTSLSPTVGT
+179 SLKPASAACT
-190 TYGQVAPD
+190 TGENIGNV
-198 YPYSSTINVAW
+198 NVAYE
-209 DTFSAIAE
+209 TLFNNIAPAWT
-217 ESRRQENVITLC
+217 SYNNAATKTTDLVTAYC
-229 QALQTVED
+229 AALQAYVSAD
-237 NHWRNYLYL
+237 PISYINL
-246 PTGYYYIHSAQE
+246 PSGYYYIHSAQE
-258 SGSNNPYGA
+258 SGDNNPFGA
-267 YWFDDPYNVLG
+267 YWFDDPYKVLG
-278 TWNNPN
+278 DWNNPY

-293 SDQKV
+293 AEHKV

-309 ALPNNT
+309 DLPNNT
-315 VGIVNGTGSNVKGN
+315 VDIVNGTGSKVKGN
-329 AITATSSLTLGL
+329 NITATNTLTLGI
-341 SSTYAEGTVYF
+341 SSTHAEGTVYF

-357 LSNQAH
+357 LRNQAD
-363 YTLGN
+363 YTLNSRAN
-368 TQNADAEATRTNPF
+368 TSADDTRTNPF
-382 FLTQWAYNTSEG
+382 FLTQLADNTDEG

-401 VEDMDIYTVTTPSS
+401 VVGMDFYTVTTPTS
-415 VMSGIP
+415 VKSDIP
-421 SEGALTQEQ
+421 SEGLAQ
-430 IHVTRTATGEIMP
+430 IYVTRTATGEIVQ

-452 GTDLQPSDF
+452 GTTLQPTDF
-461 TAPVV
+461 TAPIV
-466 NGKEY
+466 NGREY
-471 TITIDARNKTL
+471 TIAIDNENKTV
-482 TLTYGEPTSSAAVI
+482 TLTYDEHISSDAVI
-496 SKAELLLSKGGK
+496 SKAEILLSKGGK

-519 TDLQTAVNAAKT
+519 TNLQTAVNAAKD
-531 AGESVNSDQISAVT
+531 AGESVTNDQISAVT
-545 TAINAFLSYGATS
+545 NAINAFLSYGATS
-558 GETSFA
+558 GQTSFA

-654 SYTWFKMTKLTTLN
+654 SYTWFKITKLTTLN

-692 RENNNDTYFIYSYT
+692 RNDVTKDTYFIYSYT
-706 SNPKIFNQENAI
+706 SNPKGFNQENAI
-718 YHSNAHTSVIYIEE
+718 YHSDAHTSVIYIEE

-745 GNTSLLIGEM
+745 GNNTSLLIGEI
-755 MPEEV
+755 PNDEI
-760 TLTRSATNES
+760 TLTRAATNES
-770 ETQTYGFFIS
+770 EARTHGFFIS
-780 QHGEE
+780 GHGVV
-785 PAASEFSAPD
+785 PAPSEFSATD
-795 KGYKEATITVDGTN
+795 LEYKDASITVDGSN

-816 ALTTDWEELRAL
+816 NVPTTNLDKARAFANRLLR
-828 ANKLLS
+828 
-834 TERVGYPA
+834 TDRVGYPSE
-842 INSSLRTRL
+842 SSALRTAL
-851 SEAVASSNV
+851 AEAAAGTDVDALN
-860 ETLQT
+860 T
-865 AIDNYMSTT
+865 AISNYMSTT
-874 EEDIILPK
+874 DEDIILPK

-896 KKFYMKYTDDGYTM
+896 KKFYMKYAESGYTM
-910 VETTESD
+910 VETTASD

-925 ILICRDLRNGKY
+925 ILICRDLGNGKF
-937 AFQNTAGKYMC
+937 AFQNTAGMYLC
-948 WKGTDTSSGS
+948 WKGSGTNG
-958 YNSNKGFSDT
+958 YNSGKGYYDSYSAD
-968 YIAANTW
+968 NTW
-975 IGVEKIVVGKCYNG
+975 IAVKKIFKGQKENGAKQSYVTGGV
-989 TAASNVDG
+989 
-997 SQSNL
+997 QSDL
-1002 FGAVAVSGY
+1002 FGAVCVAGY
-1011 RHYSDQNNIAYYVIN
+1011 REN
-1026 QTSGVYNQAGAPFY
+1026 QTNNTGYFIHNKNTGAYDNTGSPYYNGT
-1040 KNGYTSAILIEPVAT
+1040 YTSAILIEPVAT

-1089 PSNVTAYYVSAS
+1089 PSNVKAYYVSAC

-1123 ASTGV
+1123 ANEGV

-1140 ALTPATSETVNRLP
+1140 ALTPATSETVNALP
-1154 SGSTNLLR
+1154 SGSTNLLLH
-1162 NTAAGPHTFAANEGF
+1162 TAERPHNFAADEGF

-1202 YLDYSNPS
+1202 YLTYSNPS